1 MGESAPHPPGAVDS
15 DRTLSAGS
23 APHPPGAVDSDRTL
37 SAGSAPHPPGAV
49 DSDRTRRVR
58 STLRP
63 AVFLDRDGVLIE
75 DDDYVGTVERVRF
88 IPGAAAAVRRLND
101 AGFPVVVV
109 TNQAGVARGYYPESA
124 VAVVHAH
131 LSEVLLAEAGARIDH
146 YDYSPYHPT
155 EGHGEYR
162 KESDCRKPNPGM
174 LVRSAAKLGLDLAR
188 SWMVGD
194 KLSDLDAGAA
204 AGCRTILVRTGYGA
218 TASVTAPNDAM
229 RLVAVVADVVE
240 AVEWILHNQPGRG

>member
-1 MGESAPHPPGAVDS
+1 MGNDLSPSPLGREGLGVRGTGNPT
-15 DRTLSAGS
+15 TLLA
-23 APHPPGAVDSDRTL
+23 
-37 SAGSAPHPPGAV
+37 
-49 DSDRTRRVR
+49 
-58 STLRP
+58 

-75 DDDYVGTVERVRF
+75 DDDYVGTVDRVRI

-109 TNQAGVARGYYPESA
+109 TNQAGVARGYYPESN
-124 VAVVHAH
+124 VEVVHAH

-146 YDYSPYHPT
+146 YDYSPYHPS
-155 EGHGEYR
+155 EGQGEYR
-162 KESDCRKPNPGM
+162 KESDCRKPHPGM

-194 KLSDLDAGAA
+194 KLSDLQAGAA

-218 TASVTAPNDAM
+218 KASATAPNDAM
-229 RLVAVVADVVE
+229 RLVAVVPSIAEAADE
-240 AVEWILHNQPGRG
+240 ILRLQQLGHG